1 MHWNKTHT
9 NPKLKNMTLI
19 KLASAVGIM
28 AAVVACGGPESNGN
42 LNVESET
49 SSEAVTYEVYGDS
62 TLTPEGA
69 VDASELLAMLE
80 GVDSIETKVTG
91 EVLGVCK
98 KKGCWM
104 DVDLGNGKNMTVR
117 FKDYGFFVP
126 MNSEGRKATLNGV
139 AKVDTQSVDWLR
151 HKAHDAGKSQEEI
164 DAITE
169 PVVKITFLADGV
181 IME

>member
-1 MHWNKTHT
+1 
-9 NPKLKNMTLI
+9 MTLLKSI
-19 KLASAVGIM
+19 SAVVLFSAFI
-28 AAVVACGGPESNGN
+28 ACGGPENN
-42 LNVESET
+42 ANINVESET
-49 SSEAVTYEVYGDS
+49 AEEAVTYEVYGDS
-62 TLTPEGA
+62 TITPEGA

-80 GVDSIETKVTG
+80 GVDSIEAKVTG

-104 DVDLGNGKNMTVR
+104 DVDLGDGKNMTVR

-126 MNSEGRKATLNGV
+126 LNSEGRKATINGI
-139 AKVDTQSVDWLR
+139 AKVDTQSIDWLR

-169 PVVKITFLADGV
+169 PIVKITFLADGV

>member
-1 MHWNKTHT
+1 
-9 NPKLKNMTLI
+9 MTLL
-19 KLASAVGIM
+19 KSTSAVVLLVAII
-28 AAVVACGGPESNGN
+28 ACGGPENN
-42 LNVESET
+42 ANMNVENET
-49 SSEAVTYEVYGDS
+49 TEGAVTYEVYGDS
-62 TLTPEGA
+62 TITPEGA
-69 VDASELLAMLE
+69 VDASELLAMLK

-104 DVDLGNGKNMTVR
+104 DVDLGDGNNMTVR

-126 MNSEGRKATLNGV
+126 LNSEGRKATINGI
-139 AKVDTQSVDWLR
+139 AKVDTQSVDWLK

-169 PVVKITFLADGV
+169 PIVKITFLADGV